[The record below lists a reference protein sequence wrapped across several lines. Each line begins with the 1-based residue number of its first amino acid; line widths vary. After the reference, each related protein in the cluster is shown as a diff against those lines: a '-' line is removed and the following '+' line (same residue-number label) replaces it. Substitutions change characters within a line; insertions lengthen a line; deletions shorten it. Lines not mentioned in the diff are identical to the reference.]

1 MTSAGPIFDAYVIVD
16 WSAAAVPKTGADSIW
31 IGIAERQDD
40 AGTALRL
47 LNPPT
52 RAEAMEV
59 LADVLS
65 DMVARDRV
73 VLAGFDFA
81 FGYPAGFARSL
92 RPADGTWR
100 GVWKEIGARV
110 RDAGDNA
117 NNRFEVASAFNQT
130 ISGGPFPF
138 WGCPGSSSGASLGM
152 TRPEGYGEGIL
163 REYRLTDRAAKGPQP
178 VWKLAYNGSVGSQ
191 TLLGIAALHRLRHHP
206 WIEAAAQV
214 WPFET
219 GLAPL
224 RRPAGTNWRVLFAEV
239 YPSAFPIAHSDD
251 VKDARQVRGTLDH
264 LARLDAAG
272 DLAPL
277 FAGPSGLSQ
286 AERLLVER
294 EEAWILGIETMNKVS
309 APPAPP
315 ALPARG
321 YDYVRQ
327 PQEIYRTS
335 FATIRAEADLAAL
348 PADMETLAVRM
359 IHACGDTR
367 IVADLAFSDGA
378 AAAGRAA
385 LARGAP
391 VLVDTEMVA
400 AGIIRSRLPAH
411 NRVICTLAEPGV
423 AEDAEAAGTTRSA
436 AAVDRWQPHL
446 AGAVVAIGNAP
457 TALFRLLELID
468 AGASRPALILALPV
482 GFVGAA
488 ESKEALIAHPAGLPY
503 VALRGRRGG
512 SAFAAAAVN
521 ALAGSAA
528 NGALP

>member
-1 MTSAGPIFDAYVIVD
+1 MSTSAAIFDAYVIVD
-16 WSAAAVPKTGADSIW
+16 WSASAVPRTGADSIW
-31 IGIAERQDD
+31 MGISEPQDG
-40 AGTALRL
+40 APALRL

-52 RAEAMEV
+52 RTEAMEL

-73 VLAGFDFA
+73 VFVGFDFA

-100 GVWKEIGARV
+100 GVWKEIAARV
-110 RDAGDNA
+110 RDGADNA
-117 NNRFEVASAFNQT
+117 NNRFEVASAFNET

-138 WGCPGSSSGASLGM
+138 WGCPGASAGTALGM
-152 TRPEGYGEGIL
+152 TRPEGYGEATL
-163 REYRLTDRAAKGPQP
+163 REYRLADRAAKGPQP

-191 TLLGIAALHRLRHHP
+191 TLLGIAALQRLRHHP
-206 WIEAAAQV
+206 WIGAVARV

-224 RRPAGTNWRVLFAEV
+224 TRPQGRDWRVLFAEV

-251 VKDARQVRGTLDH
+251 VKDARQVRGTIDH
-264 LARLDAAG
+264 LARLDTVG
-272 DLAPL
+272 ELGPL
-277 FAGPSGLSQ
+277 FAGPAQLGE
-286 AERLLVER
+286 AERRLVER
-294 EEAWILGIETMNKVS
+294 EEAWILGIETMTRPLPPT
-309 APPAPP
+309 APAS
-315 ALPARG
+315 G
-321 YDYVRQ
+321 YHYVRD
-327 PQEIYRTS
+327 PQEIYRLS

-348 PADMETLAVRM
+348 PAEMEAVAVRM
-359 IHACGDTR
+359 IHACGDPR
-367 IVADLAFSDGA
+367 ILADLAFRDGA

-385 LARGAP
+385 LAAGAP

-411 NRVICTLAEPGV
+411 NRVVCTLAEPGV
-423 AEDAEAAGTTRSA
+423 AEAAQGSGTTRSA
-436 AAVDRWQPHL
+436 AAVDRWLPHL
-446 AGAVVAIGNAP
+446 DGAVVAIGNAP

-468 AGASRPALILALPV
+468 AGAPRPALILGLPV

-503 VALRGRRGG
+503 IALRGRRGG

-528 NGALP
+528 NGATP